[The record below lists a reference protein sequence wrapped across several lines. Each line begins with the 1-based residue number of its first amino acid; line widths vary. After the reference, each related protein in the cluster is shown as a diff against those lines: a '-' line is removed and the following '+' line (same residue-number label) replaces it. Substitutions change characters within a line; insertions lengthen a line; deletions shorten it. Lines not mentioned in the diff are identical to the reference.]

1 MTKFPHKSLLIDTKL
16 SRLHK
21 AFGNG
26 SSANMNLSKTQ
37 LSKMVRLRQFLGL
50 LDFLLSSPEVLKK

>member
-1 MTKFPHKSLLIDTKL
+1 MTKFPYKSLLNDTKL
-16 SRLHK
+16 SRLCK
-21 AFGNG
+21 VFGNV

-37 LSKMVRLRQFLGL
+37 LSKIVWLRRFLGL